1 MLWGGGGPQVNKFEQ
16 VSSDDHQMSLV
27 GGGAGAGARLVS
39 CLISRGGCQGQD
51 HGILYSKVQYI
62 IHG

>member
-1 MLWGGGGPQVNKFEQ
+1 MKKFEQ

-27 GGGAGAGARLVS
+27 GGGAGVRLVS
-39 CLISRGGCQGQD
+39 CLISRGGCQDQD
-51 HGILYSKVQYI
+51 HGALYIKVQYI